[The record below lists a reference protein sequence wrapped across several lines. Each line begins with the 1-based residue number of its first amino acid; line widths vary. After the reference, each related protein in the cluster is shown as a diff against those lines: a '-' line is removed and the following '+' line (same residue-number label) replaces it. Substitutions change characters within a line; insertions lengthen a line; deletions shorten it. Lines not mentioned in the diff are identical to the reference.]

1 MDTTGKPTSE
11 TRLPQSAMARF
22 TGLARRLWRDER
34 AAYTIFFALM
44 SPVMIGGVGLASEGG
59 LWLYEHEQVQGA
71 ADSAAISAANAYSS
85 NLTVN
90 ITSQA
95 DAVAASYGYV
105 AGGTTAVTVNRPP
118 LTGTHTNN
126 PNAIQVSITI
136 RQQRLLSSIYSNTP
150 VSITGTAV
158 ALAGS
163 GGNGCVMALDQ
174 TASAAI
180 SAQGSNSVTLSN
192 CSIYDN
198 SSSSTGLSA
207 GGSAA
212 VSSLAAYVV
221 GNVSGSS
228 HFTTTQGLHT
238 GSQAAADPY
247 ANVPLPTYSGCDS
260 NNLTIKN
267 TQTISPGV
275 YCGGLQLNAGA
286 NVTMQPGV
294 YIMDGGSLQIAGGA
308 TLTGTGVTIVF
319 TSHTGSNY
327 ANATIN
333 GGATVNLTAPTSG
346 TYAGIVFY
354 GDRNMPV
361 GTTFKFNGGSGQVV
375 GGAVYVP
382 KAALQYAG
390 GAVASANC
398 TQVIG
403 DTVTFVGNSV
413 LANNCSSFGTTSI
426 GNANST
432 LVE

>member
-1 MDTTGKPTSE
+1 MRRRKSAAIRL
-11 TRLPQSAMARF
+11 TRA
-22 TGLARRLWRDER
+22 ARRFLRDDR

-44 SPVMIGGVGLASEGG
+44 SPVLIGGVGLGSEGG
-59 LWLYEHEQVQGA
+59 LWLYKHEQVQGA
-71 ADSAAISAANAYSS
+71 ADSAAISAANAYAS
-85 NLTVN
+85 NLTAN
-90 ITSQA
+90 LTNQA
-95 DAVAASYGYV
+95 DAVTASYGYV
-105 AGGTTAVTVNRPP
+105 TGVGNTVVTVNRPP
-118 LTGTHTNN
+118 LTGSHTTN
-126 PNAIQVSITI
+126 PNAIQVSVTI
-136 RQQRLLSSIYSNTP
+136 QQQRLLSSIYSNRP

-163 GGNGCVMALDQ
+163 GGNGCVMALNQ
-174 TASAAI
+174 TVSGAI

-198 SSSSTGLSA
+198 SSDSSGLSA

-212 VSSLAAYVV
+212 ISSLAAYVV
-221 GNVSGSS
+221 GGVSGSS
-228 HFTTTQGLHT
+228 HFTTTQGMHT

-247 ANVPLPTYSGCDS
+247 SNVPLPTYSGCD
-260 NNLTIKN
+260 NHNLTIKN

-286 NVTMQPGV
+286 VVTMQPGI

-327 ANATIN
+327 ASATIN

-354 GDRNMPV
+354 GDRNMPT

-382 KAALQYAG
+382 SGALQYAG

-432 LVE
+432 LIE

>member
-1 MDTTGKPTSE
+1 MISKIKSRVLPP
-11 TRLPQSAMARF
+11 RLAALRLARF
-22 TGLARRLWRDER
+22 ARRFWRDQR

-44 SPVMIGGVGLASEGG
+44 SPVLIGGVGLASEGG
-59 LWLYEHEQVQGA
+59 LWLYKHEQVQGA
-71 ADSAAISAANAYSS
+71 ADSSAISAANAYSS

-90 ITSQA
+90 ITNQA
-95 DAVAASYGYV
+95 DAVAASYGY
-105 AGGTTAVTVNRPP
+105 TTGVGNTVVTVSRPP
-118 LTGTHTNN
+118 LTGSHTNN
-126 PNAIQVSITI
+126 PNAIQVSISI

-150 VSITGTAV
+150 VSITATAV

-163 GGNGCVMALDQ
+163 GGNGCVMALNK
-174 TASAAI
+174 SVSGAI
-180 SAQGSNSVTLSN
+180 SAQGTNNVTLSN

-198 SSSSTGLSA
+198 SGDSSGLSA
-207 GGSAA
+207 GGSSAI
-212 VSSLAAYVV
+212 SSLAAYVV
-221 GNVSGSS
+221 GGISGSS
-228 HFTTTQGLHT
+228 HFTTTQGVHT

-247 ANVPLPTYSGCDS
+247 SNVPLPTYSGCDN

-286 NVTMQPGV
+286 DVTMQPGI
-294 YIMDGGSLQIAGGA
+294 YIMDGGSLQISGGA

-327 ANATIN
+327 ASATIN

-354 GDRNMPV
+354 GDRNMPT

-382 KAALQYAG
+382 SGALQYAG
-390 GAVASANC
+390 GAVASASC